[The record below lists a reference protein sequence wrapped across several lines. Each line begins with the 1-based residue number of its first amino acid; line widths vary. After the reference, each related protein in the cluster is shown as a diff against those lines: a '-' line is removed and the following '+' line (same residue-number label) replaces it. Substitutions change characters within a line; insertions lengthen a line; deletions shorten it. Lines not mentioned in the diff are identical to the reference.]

1 MKKIL
6 IRFFY
11 HHWRFPS
18 IKRGFFLIAIF
29 FALMMLVILYIIKK
43 QEYARRQNDFLIS
56 IAHRIE
62 KMVNTELNYAKYQ
75 LKYIKNQIIPIDG
88 EIKKVNEVLQNLI
101 IDKEIGETVSW
112 NRISWIDKHDHLRV
126 NSINGILPV
135 GTKSSNINYV
145 VSAKKNIDKFVID
158 KTILG
163 FTSKSHVVPLAMGI
177 NDKHNKYLGTIVI
190 GLDIITIINKINK
203 EIGCNGLEFAI
214 VNSSND
220 VLLKSNKFDPS
231 ELDKIIKYK
240 PKNHY
245 QELLNFNQSIF
256 GDYKAVY
263 FHQAQDYPLK
273 IVTRYSPD
281 YMWLQRLLP
290 QDNSPNIYLSLV
302 LTIFGFVAT
311 FMIYLHRTVIS
322 PISKLSTVA
331 NTISRGKNVNFP
343 RFGTIEIQNLANAL
357 IRLQNSFQSE
367 MILRKELNHE
377 KKASKRIA
385 ESKNEMTEAICH
397 DLKNHIFAVGGLLEV
412 LRSDF
417 KVSDCSVKEY
427 HRFINLVGMQ
437 IARLQDFVED
447 FTNNKSGFHQYV
459 SIEMIPD
466 LQIVELL
473 DEVLQIASPQA
484 KKEKITIEFKKAE
497 QLPLVLCNPKHLRQ
511 ISSNLLS
518 NAIKY
523 SNEGSLVQIITTE
536 DNVNQELIISFVDN
550 GIGMSAEEVL
560 LLIKGEGFK
569 VNKSGLRKKFNSQGL
584 GIKNVKRLLDLNGG
598 RLEIESSK
606 NIGSKFSI
614 FLKISRNSNK
624 NNGVKESNRSIKI
637 INVDDN
643 LVNLITTQKKIE
655 KNFQEL
661 SCEIATNAKDGLK
674 MIEEDSNKY
683 HLALVDIDMPDS
695 NGYDLTLAIRKT
707 NRNIPILAYSSRNY
721 DEIKHYLHHSMIN
734 DYISKENS
742 NEIFLSI
749 VRKWLDKMSNK
760 DSLFLDNNIAR
771 NNIHSIIANKRIMV
785 IDDQST
791 NLLIIKKQL
800 ENLGAI
806 VETSQ
811 SINKFWQIYND
822 SRLAFDIIISDI
834 DLIDGSGI
842 DIIKNLRAKNTK
854 IVAIAITGNA
864 KPIEVMQILY
874 AGFDDY
880 FIKGTNIKILM
891 AIIANSLLLKTDQ
904 RNTKNNSD

>member
-1 MKKIL
+1 ML
-6 IRFFY
+6 I
-11 HHWRFPS
+11 
-18 IKRGFFLIAIF
+18 IF
-29 FALMMLVILYIIKK
+29 YIIKK
-43 QEYARRQNDFLIS
+43 QEYVRRQNAFLIS
-56 IAHRIE
+56 ISYRID
-62 KMVNTELNYAKYQ
+62 KMINTELNYAKYQ

-88 EIKKVNEVLQNLI
+88 EVTKVNEVLHNLI

-112 NRISWIDKHDHLRV
+112 NRISWIDKNDHLRV

-135 GTKSSNINYV
+135 GTRSSNINYV
-145 VSAKKNIDKFVID
+145 VSAKNNIDKFIID

-163 FTSKSHVVPLAMGI
+163 FTSKSHVIPLAMGI
-177 NDKHNKYLGTIVI
+177 KDKKNKYLGTIVI
-190 GLDIITIINKINK
+190 GLDITTVINKINK

-214 VNSSND
+214 VNSNND
-220 VLLKSNKFDPS
+220 ILLKSKKFYNS
-231 ELDKIIKYK
+231 ELAKIISYERQ
-240 PKNHY
+240 NHY
-245 QELLNFNQSIF
+245 QKLLNFNKSIF
-256 GDYKAVY
+256 GDYKAAY
-263 FHQAQDYPLK
+263 FHQVQDYPLK

-281 YMWLQRLLP
+281 FMWLQRLLP
-290 QDNSPNIYLSLV
+290 QDNSPNLYIYLV

-311 FMIYLHRTVIS
+311 FMIYLHRTVIG

-331 NTISRGKNVNFP
+331 NTISRGRNVNFS
-343 RFGTIEIQNLANAL
+343 RFSTIEIQNLANAL

-377 KKASKRIA
+377 KKASKKIA

-417 KVSDCSVKEY
+417 KVSDSSANEY
-427 HRFINLVGMQ
+427 HRFINLIGMQ

-447 FTNNKSGFHQYV
+447 FANNKSGFHQYV
-459 SIEMIPD
+459 SIEMIRD

-473 DEVLQIASPQA
+473 DEVLQIVAPQA
-484 KKEKITIEFKKAE
+484 KKEKITIEFKKVE
-497 QLPLVLCNPKHLRQ
+497 RLPLVLCNPKHLRQ

-536 DNVNQELIISFVDN
+536 DTANQELIISFVDN
-550 GIGMSAEEVL
+550 GIGMSAEEVML
-560 LLIKGEGFK
+560 LMKGEGFK

-614 FLKISRNSNK
+614 FLKISRNNK
-624 NNGVKESNRSIKI
+624 EYGTKESNRSITI

-674 MIEEDSNKY
+674 MIEEDFNKY
-683 HLALVDIDMPDS
+683 HLALIDIDMPDF

-742 NEIFLSI
+742 NEIFFSI
-749 VRKWLDKMSNK
+749 VRKWLDKVSNQ
-760 DSLFLDNNIAR
+760 DSLFLDNNIAK
-771 NNIHSIIANKRIMV
+771 NNIYSIITNKRIVV

-791 NLLIIKKQL
+791 NLVIIKKQL
-800 ENLGAI
+800 ENLGA
-806 VETSQ
+806 VVKTSQ
-811 SINKFWQIYND
+811 TINKFWQIYND
-822 SRLAFDIIISDI
+822 SKLVFDIIISDI

-842 DIIKNLRAKNTK
+842 DIIKNLRAKNNKT
-854 IVAIAITGNA
+854 VAIAITGNA
-864 KPIEVMQILY
+864 KPIEIMQILY

-880 FIKGTNIKILM
+880 FIKGTNIKTLM
-891 AIIANSLLLKTDQ
+891 AIIANSLLLKTGQ
-904 RNTKNNSD
+904 SNTESNSD